1 MNERGGAGAAEIIPQ
16 FNTPENVTVFDA
28 ALNVA
33 MLVYGSRKGKAETLR

>member
-1 MNERGGAGAAEIIPQ
+1 MNERGGEIIPQ